1 MSVEGRTVVV
11 IGATSGI
18 GAATARLL
26 IAAGADVVFAG
37 RREQA
42 GRELATELGD
52 SALFQRADVTVEA
65 EVEALF
71 ATALERFG
79 QVDGVVNCAGESL
92 PGTPLAEI
100 DVAEFER
107 LVAGLAGGA
116 LATTKHAAR
125 AMLPRGRGSIV
136 HLTSIAAHA
145 GGWSGVAYSA
155 GKAAVVQIVRSAAV
169 ELGESGIR
177 VNGICPGPILTG
189 MFAKAAG
196 IDPDEADRMVA
207 PEAAF
212 TEIVSKWQP
221 LPGAGQPE
229 DVAAT
234 ALWLLSDAS
243 RFVNGVNVAVDG
255 GISAGRPA
263 SVGMPARAAMAAAF
277 ERPDSM

>member
-1 MSVEGRTVVV
+1 MTFEGRAIVV

-26 IAAGADVVFAG
+26 VAEGADVVFAG
-37 RREQA
+37 RREGA
-42 GRELATELGD
+42 GSELAAALGG
-52 SALFQRADVTVEA
+52 SAIFQRADITVEA
-65 EVEALF
+65 DVEALF

-79 QVDGVVNCAGESL
+79 QVDGVVNCAGEAL

-100 DVAEFER
+100 DVVEFQR
-107 LVAGLAGGA
+107 LVGALAGGA

-125 AMLPRGRGSIV
+125 TMLPRERGSIV
-136 HLTSIAAHA
+136 HLTSVAAHA

-155 GKAAVVQIVRSAAV
+155 GKAAVAQIVRCAAV

-177 VNGICPGPILTG
+177 VNGVCPGPILTG

-196 IDPDEADRMVA
+196 IDPDEADRMAA

-212 TEIVSKWQP
+212 TEIVSPWQP

-234 ALWLLSDAS
+234 ALWLLSDAA
-243 RFVNGVNVAVDG
+243 RFVNGVEVAVDG

-277 ERPDSM
+277 KRRD

>member
-1 MSVEGRTVVV
+1 MSVKGKAVVV

-26 IAAGADVVFAG
+26 VAEGADVIFAG
-37 RREQA
+37 RRERA
-42 GRELATELGD
+42 GSELAAELGG
-52 SALFQRADVTVEA
+52 SAVFQRADIGVEA

-71 ATALERFG
+71 TTALERFG

-92 PGTPLAEI
+92 PGTPLAEV
-100 DVAEFER
+100 DVPEFER
-107 LVAGLAGGA
+107 LVATLAGGA

-125 AMLPRGRGSIV
+125 AMLPRKRGSIV
-136 HLTSIAAHA
+136 HLTSVAAHA

-196 IDPDEADRMVA
+196 IDPDEADRMA
-207 PEAAF
+207 TPEAAF
-212 TEIVSKWQP
+212 TEIVSQWQA
-221 LPGAGQPE
+221 LPSAGQPG

-234 ALWLLSDAS
+234 AAWLLSDAS
-243 RFVNGVNVAVDG
+243 RFVNGIDLAVDG

-277 ERPDSM
+277 KRPG